1 MGVAEEKVV
10 DWRSSLRAPVA
21 AKVCTKCKVS
31 KPLSAFHRDSEHKTG
46 RSYRCKECA
55 LAYSK
60 AYYERKKKRWDH
72 LPG

>member
-1 MGVAEEKVV
+1 M

-21 AKVCTKCKVS
+21 TKVCTKCKVS
-31 KPLSAFHRDSEHKTG
+31 KPLSDFRIDSEHKTG
-46 RSYRCKECA
+46 RAYRCKECI

-60 AYYERKKKRWDH
+60 AYYERKKKRWDY